1 MFYDSNEVDNELS
14 CKHCEKRL
22 VEPKFIPCGETIC
35 SLCEKSIQV
44 NDQMFDCLVCKKK
57 HEMPKDGLLKNKLA
71 LKMLSIK
78 PTKISRGKAFNTFQ
92 ESLNHIRMI
101 INLIKHGVNN
111 RDDYVKEHCIE
122 LKNNAQLVA
131 EEVIQQI
138 NDFIIVKIKEIDDY
152 GKEQLKER
160 KDMENVDLNSSSSSL
175 KDLNEF
181 LKEIQSFYDENIKR
195 LNENQFGDSV
205 LVKLNETAI
214 NMGKKA
220 EDKIKC
226 LQQIN
231 FGGRVLKFDAKCN
244 EQIDL
249 GALKMIDNRM
259 SSTLLPGRNQV
270 KDLLSLCEFPVDQK
284 WNLIYRASQDGF
296 EAAKFHTNCDNK
308 TNTLTVIKTTNGNV
322 FGGYTEQTWNY
333 NDSYSEQTWNNT
345 GGYKADPNSFIFS
358 LINKLNEPI
367 KIKWSRNNGI
377 SCQTTYGP
385 IFGGGYDFNIANQS
399 NINTNSY
406 SNLGHSYTHSDYR
419 FETNEAK
426 TFLAGSYNF
435 QVSEIEVYT
444 KD

>member
-1 MFYDSNEVDNELS
+1 
-14 CKHCEKRL
+14 
-22 VEPKFIPCGETIC
+22 
-35 SLCEKSIQV
+35 
-44 NDQMFDCLVCKKK
+44 
-57 HEMPKDGLLKNKLA
+57 
-71 LKMLSIK
+71 
-78 PTKISRGKAFNTFQ
+78 
-92 ESLNHIRMI
+92 MI

-111 RDDYVKEHCIE
+111 RDDYIKEHCIE
-122 LKNNAQLVA
+122 LKNNVQLVA

-152 GKEQLKER
+152 EKEQLKES

-181 LKEIQSFYDENIKR
+181 LKEMQSFYDENVKF

-231 FGGRVLKFDAKCN
+231 FAGRILKFDAKFN

-259 SSTLLPGRNQV
+259 NSTLLSGRNQV

-308 TNTLTVIKTTNGNV
+308 TNTLTVIKSTNGNV
-322 FGGYTEQTWNY
+322 FGGYTEQTWNH
-333 NDSYSEQTWNNT
+333 T

-367 KIKWSRNNGI
+367 KIKWSKNNGI
-377 SCQTTYGP
+377 YCQTTYGP
-385 IFGGGYDFNIANQS
+385 TFGGGNDFYIS
-399 NINTNSY
+399 DKSNTNICSY
-406 SNLGHSYTHSDYR
+406 SNLGHSYSHPDYR

-444 KD
+444 KQ